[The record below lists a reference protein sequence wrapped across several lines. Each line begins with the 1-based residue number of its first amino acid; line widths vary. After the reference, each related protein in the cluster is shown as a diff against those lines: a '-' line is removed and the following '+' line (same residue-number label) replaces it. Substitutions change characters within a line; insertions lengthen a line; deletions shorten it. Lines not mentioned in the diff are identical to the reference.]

1 MKQKVSESHFLDELR
16 NPSPMRAA
24 VRFPLHLPVQLRTD
38 TGLVNAITED
48 ISSTG
53 ALFLTNEE
61 PLVGSLLEWNLHLP
75 SSVMGTS
82 ASVQVDCVGRVVWTR
97 REPDGV
103 RLGALIDHYEL
114 KDQEP

>member
-1 MKQKVSESHFLDELR
+1 
-16 NPSPMRAA
+16 MRAA

-38 TGLVNAITED
+38 AGLVQAVTED

-53 ALFLTNEE
+53 ALFLTKSE
-61 PLVGSLLEWNLHLP
+61 PLIGSMLEWNLHLP
-75 SSVMGTS
+75 ASVMGTS
-82 ASVQVDCVGRVVWTR
+82 ASVQVECVGRVVWTR

-114 KDQEP
+114 RDETP